1 VISQFCDW
9 LAGTWLSQRFAS
21 LDWFVPAVQT
31 IHILAIAALV
41 TMLMILNLRLLRTVG
56 SGPSLFALARGY
68 SLWIWRCLIV
78 LLVTGTL
85 LTITE
90 PARELL
96 NNVFRLK
103 MLLVVVLVVLTAM
116 LRSTLLQDPD
126 YWTRSRG
133 RRLLGRAFAL
143 LSLLFCVSI
152 VVCGRFIA
160 YA

>member
-1 VISQFCDW
+1 
-9 LAGTWLSQRFAS
+9 
-21 LDWFVPAVQT
+21 
-31 IHILAIAALV
+31 
-41 TMLMILNLRLLRTVG
+41 MILNLRLLRTVR
-56 SGPSLFALARGY
+56 SGPSLETLTRGY
-68 SLWIWRCLIV
+68 SPWIGRCLIV

-103 MLLVVVLVVLTAM
+103 MLLVVVLVVLTAT
-116 LRSTLLQDPD
+116 LRSTLLRDAD
-126 YWTRSRG
+126 FWTRSQR
-133 RRLLGRAFAL
+133 RRLIGRAFAL
-143 LSLLFCVSI
+143 VSLLFCVGI